1 MGQYKEEMEKEVA
14 THSGEWQQLILAWRI
29 PWTEELGGPQSLDGK
44 RVRHDLV
51 TGQQQKNEEEI
62 YTCLTLMF
70 KCLSFQDN

>member
-29 PWTEELGGPQSLDGK
+29 PWTEELGGPQSLDCK
-44 RVRHDLV
+44 RVTHDLV
-51 TGQQQKNEEEI
+51 TAQQENEEEI